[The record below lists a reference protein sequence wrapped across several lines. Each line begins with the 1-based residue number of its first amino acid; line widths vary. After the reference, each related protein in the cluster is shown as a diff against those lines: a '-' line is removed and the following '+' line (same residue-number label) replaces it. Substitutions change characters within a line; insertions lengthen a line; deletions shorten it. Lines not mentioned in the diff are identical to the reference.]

1 MRYRWAKK
9 KKSQIAHLYN
19 KYGFSAQLKLS
30 PFPSIVLRNVPYAN
44 GILGFFHS
52 LFILSFIFNIILKPN
67 VLIRCD
73 MYISKRFSSEVK
85 STKVTQKM
93 DKIVSVTNKNI
104 YRESLLTSSKLENFI
119 KIKRKRRIY
128 MNNIIKEKMPRDW
141 HFHLIII
148 YIFEIFCFL
157 FNEYQA
163 WIKLYK
169 ESWFQRKVKW
179 GYGEIG
185 RRYGLDCAET
195 QWKLII
201 VNLFQSNIEESPILH
216 CDKNSMNL
224 MLFIK

>member
-1 MRYRWAKK
+1 GFLNFQFFLYRLYFLPILILLAVRRGF
-9 KKSQIAHLYN
+9 AYN
-19 KYGFSAQLKLS
+19 KIELPLQRPLMRYGFSAQLKLS
-30 PFPSIVLRNVPYAN
+30 PFPSIVWRN
-44 GILGFFHS
+44 G
-52 LFILSFIFNIILKPN
+52 SFIFLWNKKNSSILFLFCNIILN
-67 VLIRCD
+67 QTD

-119 KIKRKRRIY
+119 KIKY
-128 MNNIIKEKMPRDW
+128 
-141 HFHLIII
+141 FV
-148 YIFEIFCFL
+148 FL

-163 WIKLYK
+163 DGLNYTRNPGFK
-169 ESWFQRKVKW
+169 EK
-179 GYGEIG
+179 
-185 RRYGLDCAET
+185 RYGLDCIETQRKRIGAET

>member
-1 MRYRWAKK
+1 MLSIACVDQFLVAEKIYRIKIELPLQRPLMKELLYGVMVPLFLLWNKK
-9 KKSQIAHLYN
+9 NS
-19 KYGFSAQLKLS
+19 
-30 PFPSIVLRNVPYAN
+30 SI
-44 GILGFFHS
+44 
-52 LFILSFIFNIILKPN
+52 LFLFCNIILN
-67 VLIRCD
+67 QTD

-119 KIKRKRRIY
+119 KIKY
-128 MNNIIKEKMPRDW
+128 
-141 HFHLIII
+141 FV
-148 YIFEIFCFL
+148 FL

-163 WIKLYK
+163 DGLNYTRNPGFK
-169 ESWFQRKVKW
+169 EK
-179 GYGEIG
+179 
-185 RRYGLDCAET
+185 RYGLDCIETQRKRIGAET

>member
-1 MRYRWAKK
+1 MLSIACVDQFLVAFSLVDSISWYWISFHFPI
-9 KKSQIAHLYN
+9 SQQ
-19 KYGFSAQLKLS
+19 QLPHQL
-30 PFPSIVLRNVPYAN
+30 FRIVWRN
-44 GILGFFHS
+44 G
-52 LFILSFIFNIILKPN
+52 SFIFLWNKKNSSILFLFCNIILN
-67 VLIRCD
+67 QTD

-119 KIKRKRRIY
+119 KIKY
-128 MNNIIKEKMPRDW
+128 
-141 HFHLIII
+141 FV
-148 YIFEIFCFL
+148 FL

-163 WIKLYK
+163 DGLNYTRNPGFK
-169 ESWFQRKVKW
+169 EK
-179 GYGEIG
+179 
-185 RRYGLDCAET
+185 RYGLDCIETQRKRIGAET

>member
-1 MRYRWAKK
+1 ML
-9 KKSQIAHLYN
+9 SIACVDQFLGRR
-19 KYGFSAQLKLS
+19 YGFSAQLKLS
-30 PFPSIVLRNVPYAN
+30 PFPSIVWRN
-44 GILGFFHS
+44 G
-52 LFILSFIFNIILKPN
+52 SFIFLWNKKNSSILFLFCNIILN
-67 VLIRCD
+67 QTD

-104 YRESLLTSSKLENFI
+104 YRESLLTSSKLE
-119 KIKRKRRIY
+119 
-128 MNNIIKEKMPRDW
+128 KMPRDW

-148 YIFEIFCFL
+148 YIFEIFCFFYFL
-157 FNEYQA
+157 EKKNEYQA
-163 WIKLYK
+163 DGLNYTRNPGFK
-169 ESWFQRKVKW
+169 EK
-179 GYGEIG
+179 
-185 RRYGLDCAET
+185 RYGLDCIETQRKRIGAET

>member
-1 MRYRWAKK
+1 ML
-9 KKSQIAHLYN
+9 SIACVDQFLVA
-19 KYGFSAQLKLS
+19 FSLVDS
-30 PFPSIVLRNVPYAN
+30 YFIVWRNN
-44 GILGFFHS
+44 FFYY
-52 LFILSFIFNIILKPN
+52 NIILN
-67 VLIRCD
+67 QTD

-119 KIKRKRRIY
+119 KIKY
-128 MNNIIKEKMPRDW
+128 
-141 HFHLIII
+141 FV
-148 YIFEIFCFL
+148 FL

-163 WIKLYK
+163 DGLNYTRNPGFK
-169 ESWFQRKVKW
+169 EK
-179 GYGEIG
+179 
-185 RRYGLDCAET
+185 RYGLDCIETQRKRIGAET

>member
-1 MRYRWAKK
+1 ML
-9 KKSQIAHLYN
+9 SIACVDQFLVAFSLVDSYFIVWRNNFFTSPLYCN
-19 KYGFSAQLKLS
+19 QYNFE
-30 PFPSIVLRNVPYAN
+30 
-44 GILGFFHS
+44 
-52 LFILSFIFNIILKPN
+52 PN
-67 VLIRCD
+67 VLIVGYPSD

-119 KIKRKRRIY
+119 KIKY
-128 MNNIIKEKMPRDW
+128 
-141 HFHLIII
+141 FV
-148 YIFEIFCFL
+148 FL

-163 WIKLYK
+163 DGLKLYK

-201 VNLFQSNIEESPILH
+201 VNLFQSNIEESSILH

>member
-1 MRYRWAKK
+1 ML
-9 KKSQIAHLYN
+9 SIACVDQFLVA
-19 KYGFSAQLKLS
+19 FSLVDS
-30 PFPSIVLRNVPYAN
+30 YFIVWRNN
-44 GILGFFHS
+44 FFYY
-52 LFILSFIFNIILKPN
+52 NIILN
-67 VLIRCD
+67 QTD

-104 YRESLLTSSKLENFI
+104 YRESLLTSSKLE
-119 KIKRKRRIY
+119 
-128 MNNIIKEKMPRDW
+128 KMPRDW

-148 YIFEIFCFL
+148 YIFEIFCFFYFL
-157 FNEYQA
+157 EKKNEYQA
-163 WIKLYK
+163 DGLNYTRNPGFK
-169 ESWFQRKVKW
+169 EK
-179 GYGEIG
+179 
-185 RRYGLDCAET
+185 RYGLDCIETQRKRIGAET

>member
-1 MRYRWAKK
+1 ML
-9 KKSQIAHLYN
+9 SIACVDQFLVA
-19 KYGFSAQLKLS
+19 FSLVDS
-30 PFPSIVLRNVPYAN
+30 YFIVWRN
-44 GILGFFHS
+44 G
-52 LFILSFIFNIILKPN
+52 SFIFLWNKKNSSILFLFCNIILN
-67 VLIRCD
+67 QTD

-119 KIKRKRRIY
+119 KIKY
-128 MNNIIKEKMPRDW
+128 
-141 HFHLIII
+141 FV
-148 YIFEIFCFL
+148 FL

-163 WIKLYK
+163 DGLNYTRNPGFK
-169 ESWFQRKVKW
+169 EK
-179 GYGEIG
+179 
-185 RRYGLDCAET
+185 RYGLDCIEPWIGAET

>member
-1 MRYRWAKK
+1 ML
-9 KKSQIAHLYN
+9 SIACVDQFLVA
-19 KYGFSAQLKLS
+19 FSLVDS
-30 PFPSIVLRNVPYAN
+30 YFIVWRNN
-44 GILGFFHS
+44 FFYY
-52 LFILSFIFNIILKPN
+52 NIILN
-67 VLIRCD
+67 QTD

-128 MNNIIKEKMPRDW
+128 MNNINKEK
-141 HFHLIII
+141 I
-148 YIFEIFCFL
+148 YFVFL

-163 WIKLYK
+163 DGLNYTRNPGFK
-169 ESWFQRKVKW
+169 EK
-179 GYGEIG
+179 
-185 RRYGLDCAET
+185 RYGLDCIE
-195 QWKLII
+195 II

>member
-1 MRYRWAKK
+1 ML
-9 KKSQIAHLYN
+9 SIACVDQFLVA
-19 KYGFSAQLKLS
+19 FSLVDS
-30 PFPSIVLRNVPYAN
+30 YFIVWRNN
-44 GILGFFHS
+44 FFYY
-52 LFILSFIFNIILKPN
+52 NIILN
-67 VLIRCD
+67 QTD

-119 KIKRKRRIY
+119 KIKY
-128 MNNIIKEKMPRDW
+128 
-141 HFHLIII
+141 FV
-148 YIFEIFCFL
+148 FL

-163 WIKLYK
+163 LRRIMNSMIQKKLKRWIKLYK

>member
-1 MRYRWAKK
+1 ML
-9 KKSQIAHLYN
+9 SIACVDQFLVA
-19 KYGFSAQLKLS
+19 FSLVDS
-30 PFPSIVLRNVPYAN
+30 YFIVWRNN
-44 GILGFFHS
+44 FFYY
-52 LFILSFIFNIILKPN
+52 NIILN
-67 VLIRCD
+67 QTD

-119 KIKRKRRIY
+119 KIKY
-128 MNNIIKEKMPRDW
+128 
-141 HFHLIII
+141 FV
-148 YIFEIFCFL
+148 FL
-157 FNEYQA
+157 FKKRMNIKRIR

-185 RRYGLDCAET
+185 RRYGLDCIETQRKRIGAET

>member
-1 MRYRWAKK
+1 ML
-9 KKSQIAHLYN
+9 SIACVDQFLVA
-19 KYGFSAQLKLS
+19 FSLVDS
-30 PFPSIVLRNVPYAN
+30 YFIVWRN
-44 GILGFFHS
+44 G
-52 LFILSFIFNIILKPN
+52 SFIFLWNKKNSSILFLFCNIILN
-67 VLIRCD
+67 QTD

-119 KIKRKRRIY
+119 KIKY
-128 MNNIIKEKMPRDW
+128 
-141 HFHLIII
+141 FV
-148 YIFEIFCFL
+148 FL
-157 FNEYQA
+157 FKKKNEYQA
-163 WIKLYK
+163 DGLNYTRNPGFK
-169 ESWFQRKVKW
+169 EK
-179 GYGEIG
+179 
-185 RRYGLDCAET
+185 RYGLDCIETQRKRIGAET

>member
-1 MRYRWAKK
+1 ML
-9 KKSQIAHLYN
+9 SIACVDQFLVA
-19 KYGFSAQLKLS
+19 FSLVDS
-30 PFPSIVLRNVPYAN
+30 YFIVWRN
-44 GILGFFHS
+44 G
-52 LFILSFIFNIILKPN
+52 SFIFLWNKKNSSILFLFCNIILN
-67 VLIRCD
+67 QTD

-119 KIKRKRRIY
+119 KIKENAKR
-128 MNNIIKEKMPRDW
+128 W

-148 YIFEIFCFL
+148 YILRYFVFL

-163 WIKLYK
+163 DGLNYTRNPGFK
-169 ESWFQRKVKW
+169 EK
-179 GYGEIG
+179 
-185 RRYGLDCAET
+185 RYGLDCIEPWIGAET

>member
-1 MRYRWAKK
+1 ML
-9 KKSQIAHLYN
+9 SIACVDQFLVA
-19 KYGFSAQLKLS
+19 FSLVVS
-30 PFPSIVLRNVPYAN
+30 YFIVWRN
-44 GILGFFHS
+44 G
-52 LFILSFIFNIILKPN
+52 SFIFLWNKKNSSILFLFCNIILN
-67 VLIRCD
+67 QTD

-119 KIKRKRRIY
+119 KIKY
-128 MNNIIKEKMPRDW
+128 
-141 HFHLIII
+141 FV
-148 YIFEIFCFL
+148 FL

-163 WIKLYK
+163 DGLNYTRNPGFK
-169 ESWFQRKVKW
+169 EK
-179 GYGEIG
+179 
-185 RRYGLDCAET
+185 RYGLDCIETQRKRIGAET

>member
-1 MRYRWAKK
+1 ML
-9 KKSQIAHLYN
+9 SIACVDQFLVA
-19 KYGFSAQLKLS
+19 FSLVDS
-30 PFPSIVLRNVPYAN
+30 YFIVWRN
-44 GILGFFHS
+44 G
-52 LFILSFIFNIILKPN
+52 SFIFLWNKKNSSILFLFCPLYAMGQPNIILN
-67 VLIRCD
+67 QTD

-119 KIKRKRRIY
+119 KIKY
-128 MNNIIKEKMPRDW
+128 
-141 HFHLIII
+141 FV
-148 YIFEIFCFL
+148 FL

-163 WIKLYK
+163 
-169 ESWFQRKVKW
+169 KVKW

-185 RRYGLDCAET
+185 RRYGLDCIETQRKRIGAET

-201 VNLFQSNIEESPILH
+201 VNLFQSNIDSPILH

>member
-1 MRYRWAKK
+1 ML
-9 KKSQIAHLYN
+9 SIACVDQFLVA
-19 KYGFSAQLKLS
+19 FSLVDS
-30 PFPSIVLRNVPYAN
+30 YFIVWRNN
-44 GILGFFHS
+44 FFYY
-52 LFILSFIFNIILKPN
+52 NIILN
-67 VLIRCD
+67 QTD

-119 KIKRKRRIY
+119 KIKY
-128 MNNIIKEKMPRDW
+128 
-141 HFHLIII
+141 
-148 YIFEIFCFL
+148 

-163 WIKLYK
+163 DGLNYTRNPGFK
-169 ESWFQRKVKW
+169 EK
-179 GYGEIG
+179 
-185 RRYGLDCAET
+185 RYGLDCIETQRKRIGAET
-195 QWKLII
+195 QWKLKFIIFFRII

>member
-1 MRYRWAKK
+1 ML
-9 KKSQIAHLYN
+9 SIACVDQFLVA
-19 KYGFSAQLKLS
+19 FSLVDS
-30 PFPSIVLRNVPYAN
+30 YFIVWRN
-44 GILGFFHS
+44 G
-52 LFILSFIFNIILKPN
+52 SFIFLWNKKNSSILFLFCNIILN
-67 VLIRCD
+67 QTD

-119 KIKRKRRIY
+119 KIKY
-128 MNNIIKEKMPRDW
+128 
-141 HFHLIII
+141 FV
-148 YIFEIFCFL
+148 FL

-163 WIKLYK
+163 DGLNYTRNPGFK
-169 ESWFQRKVKW
+169 EK
-179 GYGEIG
+179 
-185 RRYGLDCAET
+185 RYGLDCIETQRKRIGAET

-201 VNLFQSNIEESPILH
+201 VNLFQSNIDPILH

>member
-1 MRYRWAKK
+1 ML
-9 KKSQIAHLYN
+9 SIACVDQFLVA
-19 KYGFSAQLKLS
+19 FSLVDS
-30 PFPSIVLRNVPYAN
+30 YFIVWRNN
-44 GILGFFHS
+44 FFYY
-52 LFILSFIFNIILKPN
+52 NIILN
-67 VLIRCD
+67 QTD

-104 YRESLLTSSKLENFI
+104 YRESLLTSSKLE
-119 KIKRKRRIY
+119 
-128 MNNIIKEKMPRDW
+128 KMPRDW

-163 WIKLYK
+163 DGLNYTRNPGFK
-169 ESWFQRKVKW
+169 EK
-179 GYGEIG
+179 
-185 RRYGLDCAET
+185 RYGLDCIETQRKRIGAET
-195 QWKLII
+195 QWKLKFIIFFRII

>member
-1 MRYRWAKK
+1 
-9 KKSQIAHLYN
+9 
-19 KYGFSAQLKLS
+19 
-30 PFPSIVLRNVPYAN
+30 
-44 GILGFFHS
+44 
-52 LFILSFIFNIILKPN
+52 
-67 VLIRCD
+67 D

-119 KIKRKRRIY
+119 KIKY
-128 MNNIIKEKMPRDW
+128 
-141 HFHLIII
+141 FV
-148 YIFEIFCFL
+148 FL

-163 WIKLYK
+163 DGLNYTRNPGFK
-169 ESWFQRKVKW
+169 EK
-179 GYGEIG
+179 
-185 RRYGLDCAET
+185 RYGLDCIETQRKRIGAET
-195 QWKLII
+195 QWKLKFIIFFRII

>member
-1 MRYRWAKK
+1 ML
-9 KKSQIAHLYN
+9 SIACVDQFLVA
-19 KYGFSAQLKLS
+19 FSSHTAS
-30 PFPSIVLRNVPYAN
+30 PFIHSTNFSLVDSYFIVWRNN
-44 GILGFFHS
+44 FFYY
-52 LFILSFIFNIILKPN
+52 NIILN
-67 VLIRCD
+67 QTD

-104 YRESLLTSSKLENFI
+104 YRESLLTSSKLE
-119 KIKRKRRIY
+119 
-128 MNNIIKEKMPRDW
+128 KMPRDW

-163 WIKLYK
+163 DGLNYTRNPGFK
-169 ESWFQRKVKW
+169 EK
-179 GYGEIG
+179 
-185 RRYGLDCAET
+185 RYGLDCIETQRKRIGAET

>member
-1 MRYRWAKK
+1 ML
-9 KKSQIAHLYN
+9 SIACVDQFLVA
-19 KYGFSAQLKLS
+19 FSLVDS
-30 PFPSIVLRNVPYAN
+30 YFIVWRNN
-44 GILGFFHS
+44 FFYY
-52 LFILSFIFNIILKPN
+52 NIILN
-67 VLIRCD
+67 QTD

-119 KIKRKRRIY
+119 KIKY
-128 MNNIIKEKMPRDW
+128 
-141 HFHLIII
+141 FV
-148 YIFEIFCFL
+148 FL

-163 WIKLYK
+163 DGLNYTRNPGFK
-169 ESWFQRKVKW
+169 EK
-179 GYGEIG
+179 
-185 RRYGLDCAET
+185 RYGLDCIETQRKRIGAET
-195 QWKLII
+195 QWKLKFIIFFRII

>member
-1 MRYRWAKK
+1 ML
-9 KKSQIAHLYN
+9 SIACVDQFLVAFSLVDSYFIVWRNNFFTSPLYCN
-19 KYGFSAQLKLS
+19 QYNFE
-30 PFPSIVLRNVPYAN
+30 
-44 GILGFFHS
+44 
-52 LFILSFIFNIILKPN
+52 PN
-67 VLIRCD
+67 VLIVGYPSD

-119 KIKRKRRIY
+119 KIKY
-128 MNNIIKEKMPRDW
+128 
-141 HFHLIII
+141 FV
-148 YIFEIFCFL
+148 FL

-163 WIKLYK
+163 DGLNYTRNPGFK
-169 ESWFQRKVKW
+169 EK
-179 GYGEIG
+179 
-185 RRYGLDCAET
+185 RYGLDCIETQRKRIGAET

>member
-1 MRYRWAKK
+1 
-9 KKSQIAHLYN
+9 
-19 KYGFSAQLKLS
+19 FSLVDS
-30 PFPSIVLRNVPYAN
+30 YFIVWRNN
-44 GILGFFHS
+44 FFYY
-52 LFILSFIFNIILKPN
+52 NIILN
-67 VLIRCD
+67 QTD

-119 KIKRKRRIY
+119 KIKY
-128 MNNIIKEKMPRDW
+128 
-141 HFHLIII
+141 FV
-148 YIFEIFCFL
+148 FL

-163 WIKLYK
+163 DGLNYTRNPGFK
-169 ESWFQRKVKW
+169 EK
-179 GYGEIG
+179 
-185 RRYGLDCAET
+185 RYGLDCIETQRKRIGAET

>member
-1 MRYRWAKK
+1 MLSIACVDQFLVAKGLI
-9 KKSQIAHLYN
+9 SN
-19 KYGFSAQLKLS
+19 KVFLLLIPISDC
-30 PFPSIVLRNVPYAN
+30 PIVWRNN
-44 GILGFFHS
+44 FFYY
-52 LFILSFIFNIILKPN
+52 NIILN
-67 VLIRCD
+67 QTD

-119 KIKRKRRIY
+119 KIKY
-128 MNNIIKEKMPRDW
+128 
-141 HFHLIII
+141 FV
-148 YIFEIFCFL
+148 FL

-163 WIKLYK
+163 DGLNYTRNPGFK
-169 ESWFQRKVKW
+169 EK
-179 GYGEIG
+179 
-185 RRYGLDCAET
+185 RYGLDCIETQRKRIGAET